1 MTQVIFL
8 IAYVPPGEIMQK
20 PSSPLP
26 ATSDTRAEGSQPV
39 SDSQRSITTRTA
51 TVPAIRLDD
60 DHNAPSAETGIQAV
74 VKTTEPRESNEAQDA
89 SRTTAETATVPAKE
103 SLSLD
108 MTPRVLLIEDSTE
121 LAEII
126 EVTLQRL
133 NMVITHE
140 THGSRA
146 VAHLD
151 LMKPDVVLLDLGL
164 PDTTGWK
171 VLEDL
176 RLHLQ
181 EGMPSV
187 VIITAYGDPANRL
200 IGKLHNVHDY
210 LIKPF
215 TPDDVERVVMS
226 ALSSSA
232 AG

>member
-1 MTQVIFL
+1 
-8 IAYVPPGEIMQK
+8 MQK
-20 PSSPLP
+20 SSSPLS
-26 ATSDTRAEGSQPV
+26 ASSDVHAEGSQPV

-60 DHNAPSAETGIQAV
+60 DHNAPSAETGIQAA
-74 VKTTEPRESNEAQDA
+74 VKTTESREDNEAQDA
-89 SRTTAETATVPAKE
+89 SRTTAETSPAPAPKAAPMR
-103 SLSLD
+103 L
-108 MTPRVLLIEDSTE
+108 TPRVLLIEDSTE

-146 VAHLD
+146 VARLNM
-151 LMKPDVVLLDLGL
+151 MKPDVVLLDLGL